1 MNRDQLEELLSRDLD
16 GDLTPSEQVHLR
28 AAEAAD
34 PTLADLRRAWQRVG
48 QSLHDL
54 PAPGAP
60 NPAVAWQ
67 DVRRAIRLAGPRE
80 AAPAPRPGFGW
91 RLAWSGGAL
100 SLALVLFV
108 LAGRWWPAAAPA
120 GLARA
125 ALRDV
130 EVEYV
135 ESDLPGGSPMVY
147 QDEESGWTIVWVAAA
162 EPAQPPAQDS

>member
-1 MNRDQLEELLSRDLD
+1 MNREHLEELLSRDLD
-16 GDLTPSEQVHLR
+16 GDLSPAEQATLR

-34 PTLADLRRAWQRVG
+34 PTLVELRMAWQRVG

-54 PAPGAP
+54 PAPGVP
-60 NPAVAWQ
+60 DPGVAWQ
-67 DVRRAIRLAGPRE
+67 DVRRAIRLA
-80 AAPAPRPGFGW
+80 AAEQPMPRPGFGW

-100 SLALVLFV
+100 SAALVLFV

-120 GLARA
+120 GVAQA

>member
-16 GDLTPSEQVHLR
+16 GDLAPSEQAQLR

-34 PTLADLRRAWQRVG
+34 PSLAELRLAWQRVG

-54 PAPGAP
+54 PAPGTP
-60 NPAVAWQ
+60 DPAVAWQ
-67 DVRRAIRLAGPRE
+67 DVRRAIHV
-80 AAPAPRPGFGW
+80 AAADGATPAVRPGFGW
-91 RLAWSGGAL
+91 RLAWAGGAL
-100 SLALVLFV
+100 SFALVLFV
-108 LAGRWWPAAAPA
+108 LAGHWWPAPPAAVA
-120 GLARA
+120 TVS

-162 EPAQPPAQDS
+162 EPAEPTAQDS